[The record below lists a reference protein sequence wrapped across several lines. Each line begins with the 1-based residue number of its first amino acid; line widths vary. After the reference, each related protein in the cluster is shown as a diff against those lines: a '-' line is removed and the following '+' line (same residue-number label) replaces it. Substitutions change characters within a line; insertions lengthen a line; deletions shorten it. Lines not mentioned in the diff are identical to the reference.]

1 MYRIY
6 AGSVSKK
13 LTLGHK
19 GENEARCVVFDLTD
33 LRTVFGDGTWEIV
46 CQRKGDD
53 VPYLVTNTRELDDNA
68 IWTLTDVDTDK
79 VGEGRCE
86 LRYKV
91 NDVLVKTDV
100 YATLILPSLGD
111 TGEAPSPS
119 EDLINK
125 MIEIKDEAKA
135 AASTAATD
143 AAEKAAEETSAA
155 LQKYADSASA
165 SATAASASETAAKA
179 SETASKEAAD
189 IATKMAEATAQ
200 AVVVNDDGYF
210 YVLTEEA

>member
-13 LTLGHK
+13 LALGHK

-143 AAEKAAEETSAA
+143 AAEKAAEETSTA

-165 SATAASASETAAKA
+165 SATAAGASETAAKA
-179 SETASKEAAD
+179 SETNAATSATAAAKSAEAA
-189 IATKMAEATAQ
+189 A
-200 AVVVNDDGYF
+200 AVNQWTVVH
-210 YVLTEEA
+210 TW